1 MAFKIVAGLSC
12 LVLLIVA
19 IRWGGKL
26 AESRLEIEDL
36 RGRLKSV
43 AVKAVADEEPLAA
56 QAKAQRELAAL
67 KEALSTMNGKM
78 ELFQKQSAQE
88 REKVLREATKELET
102 LTAGFAKA
110 LSRFGLSRK
119 ELETLLEDL
128 PTEDR
133 LRLLEQ
139 ITVPKVTDPV
149 EVEKPRPTE
158 AEVTPPTNDEP
169 EKKPPLVSKHEPAE
183 GPGQVV
189 AEDEPEGGP
198 ATEEPM
204 KVDEPKLVTYTVK
217 RGDNLTRIGRRFDV
231 KVAQIMKLNG
241 IVDANSLRIGQVLKI
256 PQN

>member
-1 MAFKIVAGLSC
+1 M
-12 LVLLIVA
+12 
-19 IRWGGKL
+19 
-26 AESRLEIEDL
+26 
-36 RGRLKSV
+36 
-43 AVKAVADEEPLAA
+43 
-56 QAKAQRELAAL
+56 
-67 KEALSTMNGKM
+67 
-78 ELFQKQSAQE
+78 
-88 REKVLREATKELET
+88 
-102 LTAGFAKA
+102 
-110 LSRFGLSRK
+110 SRFGLSRK

-139 ITVPKVTDPV
+139 ITVPEVTDPV

-198 ATEEPM
+198 ATEEPIKM
-204 KVDEPKLVTYTVK
+204 DEPKLVTYTVK

-231 KVAQIMKLNG
+231 NVAQIMKLNG